1 MHKEDPGARLA
12 ALRRLRKVQEYVP
25 EAALQAA
32 REGKMSVKLKRHFCI
47 FQIMYIISNI
57 FVKLCL
63 LPKRVITV

>member
-32 REGKMSVKLKRHFCI
+32 REGKMSVKLKSHFCI
-47 FQIMYIISNI
+47 FQMYIIANI

-63 LPKRVITV
+63 LPERVITV

>member
-32 REGKMSVKLKRHFCI
+32 REGKMSVKL
-47 FQIMYIISNI
+47 
-57 FVKLCL
+57 
-63 LPKRVITV
+63 